1 MRTLPLLAATALVSG
16 LMGTM
21 PALAASTEESVRGA
35 VQNKEPAEGRPM
47 DTRSVSV
54 HATEQAGEVSGQVN
68 FRHVRQ
74 QAADSNDV
82 KGLSQ
87 FRGSVDCLQIDAD
100 IVRVAGTVISGATR
114 TGTSLTGKPYA
125 LEFRPGAGDF
135 TLPAF
140 GDARRVD
147 GAECPTSGQRFVD
160 ITSGQ
165 LHTND

>member
-1 MRTLPLLAATALVSG
+1 M
-16 LMGTM
+16 
-21 PALAASTEESVRGA
+21 RGA
-35 VQNKEPAEGRPM
+35 VQNKEPADGSPM

-54 HATEQAGEVSGQVN
+54 HATQQAGEVSGQVN

-74 QAADSNDV
+74 QAADSSDV

-87 FRGSVDCLQIDAD
+87 FRGSVDCLQIDD
-100 IVRVAGTVISGATR
+100 SIIRVAGTVISGETR

-125 LEFRPGAGDF
+125 LEFRTTAGEF

-147 GAECPTSGQRFVD
+147 GGVCPTSGQRVVD

-165 LHTND
+165 LRTND